1 MGTTATDLNL
11 VRAFVA
17 IYETGSVSAAAQRL
31 NLTQPSVSHA
41 LARLRTLLHD
51 SLFTRTRGGME
62 PTFNASQLYETFR
75 QALDRIEGAIAATQS
90 FVAATS
96 NRCFRLALSDLG
108 ELHFLPRIIERL
120 QRAAPSV
127 ELEIVQLDLE
137 RTADWLNTGHIDAAI
152 GNLRF
157 IGGQARRR
165 RLFVETYSCVV
176 SRKHP
181 RIKKTLSVDEY
192 VRARHVVGA
201 LSSGHNLVDD
211 AMVEMGLSRKVTS
224 RVPHITN
231 LSAVV
236 ANSDLVL
243 TLPTRIAQAFAEEG
257 QVRVLP
263 LPLAIKPFDV
273 NLYWQERAADTAAQ
287 DWFCNLIADV
297 LTVA

>member
-1 MGTTATDLNL
+1 
-11 VRAFVA
+11 VA
-17 IYETGSVSAAAQRL
+17 PG
-31 NLTQPSVSHA
+31 
-41 LARLRTLLHD
+41 
-51 SLFTRTRGGME
+51 
-62 PTFNASQLYETFR
+62 
-75 QALDRIEGAIAATQS
+75 
-90 FVAATS
+90 
-96 NRCFRLALSDLG
+96 
-108 ELHFLPRIIERL
+108 
-120 QRAAPSV
+120 V
-127 ELEIVQLDLE
+127 ELEVVQLDLE
-137 RTADWLNTGHIDAAI
+137 KTADWLNTGYIDAAI

-176 SRKHP
+176 SLKHP

-211 AMVEMGLSRKVTS
+211 AMTEMGLSRKVTL

-287 DWFCNLIADV
+287 NWFCNLIADV